1 MKNKKKTGSNGFNST
16 VVASKIVSKKFLA
29 ASVLF
34 SISAISIPII
44 FRNNL
49 PPVIPLFYGLAE
61 GENQLVHPLFLTIP
75 SGLGLLI
82 ILINTL
88 LSTIITNNFIKRSL
102 ILSSFA
108 VSLLVF
114 ITTVKILL
122 LVGSF

>member
-61 GENQLVHPLFLTIP
+61 GENQLVNPLFLTIP
-75 SGLGLLI
+75 AGLGLLI

-88 LSTIITNNFIKRSL
+88 LSTIISNNFIKRSL

>member
-75 SGLGLLI
+75 AGLGLLI

>member
-1 MKNKKKTGSNGFNST
+1 
-16 VVASKIVSKKFLA
+16 LA

-61 GENQLVHPLFLTIP
+61 GENQLVNPLFLTIP
-75 SGLGLLI
+75 AGLGLLI

-88 LSTIITNNFIKRSL
+88 LSTIISNNFIKRSL

>member
-49 PPVIPLFYGLAE
+49 PPVIPLFYGLA
-61 GENQLVHPLFLTIP
+61 
-75 SGLGLLI
+75 
-82 ILINTL
+82 
-88 LSTIITNNFIKRSL
+88 
-102 ILSSFA
+102 
-108 VSLLVF
+108 
-114 ITTVKILL
+114 
-122 LVGSF
+122 

>member
-75 SGLGLLI
+75 AGLGLLI

-88 LSTIITNNFIKRSL
+88 LSTIISNNFIKRSL